1 MMVEIKASK
10 SKDGL
15 LLSGSMPV
23 DLSAASAL
31 ELFALKDGIYLLAI
45 KGAIDNAGKPSKMQ
59 PIPTVAT
66 GALLSEKEKEVVRKL
81 LSVRFDR
88 RMPAEI
94 AKLLSKE
101 EKETLEGLMKR
112 KLVHIFHGGKYEKE
126 GVYNVSDFAFN
137 SVREPSAPSQH
148 APLQQPLPINS
159 AEHLEKNGWMVLE
172 NETDAK
178 NFASAYPEKVKSGD
192 VKGTRAFDRKY
203 YFVKRG
209 YYEAWEKEVQLSLAK
224 SEKTAEEIAAELSM
238 APEGAR
244 CLLLHMCETGDILE
258 RHKGKFARA

>member
-10 SKDGL
+10 TKEGL
-15 LLSGSMPV
+15 LLSGSLPA
-23 DLSAASAL
+23 DLPASPTL
-31 ELFALKDGIYLLAI
+31 ELFALKDGIYLLAV
-45 KGAIDNAGKPSKMQ
+45 KGAIDKAGKPSQ
-59 PIPTVAT
+59 IQSSPAVAT

-126 GVYNVSDFAFN
+126 GVYNVSDSAFN
-137 SVREPSAPSQH
+137 SVREPPAPLQH
-148 APLQQPLPINS
+148 APQQQLPINS

-192 VKGTRAFDRKY
+192 VKGIRAFDRKY

-209 YYEAWEKEVQLSLAK
+209 YYEAWEKEAQLSLAK
-224 SEKTAEEIAAELSM
+224 SEKTAEEIAAELGM